1 MVGYRLL
8 ASGFY
13 AGYLPYMPGTWGSFV
28 GVLLTWPLISCDW
41 EIFLIATIFTFL
53 LGWLLSQ
60 KLIQENP
67 QNTDPS
73 YIVIDEI
80 AGLFLTYC
88 IITWFFG
95 ELSFLALGTGFAAF
109 RLFDIWKPFPI
120 NWVDKNLSK
129 FPPMVGLSVML
140 DDILAAIPAASL
152 TILIL
157 FL

>member
-1 MVGYRLL
+1 MITRFL

-13 AGYLPYMPGTWGSFV
+13 AGYLPYMPGTWGSLV
-28 GVLLTWPLISCDW
+28 GVLLTWPLMSCSWD
-41 EIFLIATIFTFL
+41 IFLIVTIFTFL
-53 LGWLLSQ
+53 LGWFLSQ
-60 KLIQENP
+60 KLVQENP
-67 QNTDPS
+67 QDTDPS

-88 IITWFFG
+88 IIIWFFR
-95 ELSFLALGTGFAAF
+95 ELSFLALGIGFATF

-120 NWVDKNLSK
+120 GWVDKNLSQ

-140 DDILAAIPAASL
+140 DDILAALPAAGL

>member
-1 MVGYRLL
+1 MMTRFL

-13 AGYLPYMPGTWGSFV
+13 TGYLPYMPGTWGSLV
-28 GVLLTWPLISCDW
+28 GILLAWPLMSYGW
-41 EIFLIATIFTFL
+41 EIFLTAAIFTFL
-53 LGWLLSQ
+53 LGWFLSQ
-60 KLIQENP
+60 KLTQETP
-67 QNTDPS
+67 QDTDPS

-88 IITWFFG
+88 LISWFLG
-95 ELSFLALGTGFAAF
+95 ELSFLALGMGFAAF

-129 FPPMVGLSVML
+129 FPSMVGLSVML
-140 DDILAAIPAASL
+140 DDILAAIPAACL